1 MSEPI
6 SMSYIERI
14 IKKNNPTALV
24 RLFLKDCRDA
34 ERKLTKSL
42 IDSMGVDSFIGYL
55 INFKHDEINDTRTA
69 NLSNYI
75 LPSDQIEW
83 FNKNHAMILA
93 YGRWQAETLDIALAD
108 WLAPARLSYLVVS
121 TKPDNAIPSEDV
133 FSRQDLRI
141 LFVINGSHEQY
152 YKAMA
157 VGVSS
162 DILLTV
168 MTKFEMFLEE
178 NYS

>member
-1 MSEPI
+1 
-6 SMSYIERI
+6 MSYIERI

-24 RLFLKDCRDA
+24 KLFLKDCRDA

-42 IDSMGVDSFIGYL
+42 IDSMGVNSFIAYL
-55 INFKHDEINDTRTA
+55 INFKHDEIDDTCTA

-108 WLAPARLSYLVVS
+108 WLAPARLSYPVVS
-121 TKPDNAIPSEDV
+121 TKPDTAIPSEDV